1 MEQFPVFMNL
11 QGQPCLVAGEQNKAL
26 AKIEL
31 LLKAGARMDLLTQDP
46 CDRILEL
53 LHRNL
58 LNRLKQ
64 SPEQIDLTRYRLV
77 IGASEDQKLNRKLA
91 DQAMSLNIPVNVVDR
106 PESCSFTVPSI
117 VDRSPLLV
125 AVSSSG
131 QSPTLSKMVRRKI
144 ETMLP
149 LSYGPLAKMIGKY
162 RSEVLKRPGS
172 YTEKKRFWER
182 LLSGPL
188 VDLFLSGHEET
199 ARKFMCHEFEH
210 PSNSTVKGTVVLAGA
225 GPGDPELLTLRTLRH
240 LQTADTLVFDRLVSE
255 GVLDYANPDA
265 ERIYVGKKDKDHFR
279 DQKQINAKLIELAMQ
294 GKKVVRLKGG
304 DPFIFGRGGEELEA
318 LLEAGIDFQ
327 VIPGITAASGC
338 CAYAGIPLT
347 HRDHAQSCQFVTAH
361 GKKDVLDLNWG
372 SLAMPGQTLVF
383 YMGLG
388 NAGLLS
394 TKLLEHGMPGS
405 TPAAVI
411 QNGTSIN
418 QKVVLGKVET
428 LEETIA
434 EHQITQPGLII
445 VGETVKLHSRLQ
457 WYN

>member
-26 AKIEL
+26 VKIEL
-31 LLKAGARMDLLTQDP
+31 LLKAGARIDLLTREP
-46 CDRILEL
+46 CERILEL
-53 LHRNL
+53 QHRNL
-58 LNRLKQ
+58 LNRLDQ
-64 SPEQIDLTRYRLV
+64 PAEELDLTHYRLV
-77 IGASEDQKLNRKLA
+77 IGASEDDQLNQKLS
-91 DQAMSLNIPVNVVDR
+91 DQAMRHNIPVNVVDR

-117 VDRSPLLV
+117 VDRSPLIV

-131 QSPTLSKMVRRKI
+131 QSPTLAKVVRRRI

-149 LSYGPLAKMIGKY
+149 LSYGSLAKMIGTY

-172 YTEKKRFWER
+172 YAEKKRFWER

-188 VDLFLSGHEET
+188 VDLFLSGQEET
-199 ARKFMCHEFEH
+199 AQRVMRHEVDN
-210 PSNSTVKGTVVLAGA
+210 PVKSGGRGTVLLAGA

-240 LQTADTLVFDRLVSE
+240 LQTADALVFDRLVSE
-255 GVLDYANPDA
+255 GVMEYANPEA
-265 ERIYVGKKDKDHFR
+265 ERFYVGKKDKDHFR
-279 DQKQINAKLIELAMQ
+279 DQSEINEKLIELARQ

-318 LLEAGIDFQ
+318 LLDAGIDFQ

-347 HRDHAQSCQFVTAH
+347 HRDYAQSCQFITAH
-361 GKKDVLDLNWG
+361 GKDDMLELNWE
-372 SLAMPGQTLVF
+372 SLTLPGQTLVF

-394 TKLLEHGMPGS
+394 RKLIEYGMPAKA
-405 TPAAVI
+405 PAAVI

-418 QKVVLGKVET
+418 QKVVLGSIEK
-428 LEETIA
+428 LEKTIA
-434 EHQITQPGLII
+434 TQKIRQPGLII
-445 VGETVKLHSRLQ
+445 VGETVKLHSRLK

>member
-1 MEQFPVFMNL
+1 
-11 QGQPCLVAGEQNKAL
+11 
-26 AKIEL
+26 
-31 LLKAGARMDLLTQDP
+31 
-46 CDRILEL
+46 
-53 LHRNL
+53 H
-58 LNRLKQ
+58 
-64 SPEQIDLTRYRLV
+64 YRLV
-77 IGASEDQKLNRKLA
+77 IGASEDDQLNQKLS
-91 DQAMSLNIPVNVVDR
+91 DQAMRHNIPVNVVDR

-117 VDRSPLLV
+117 VDRSPLIV

-131 QSPTLSKMVRRKI
+131 QSPTLAKVVRRRI

-149 LSYGPLAKMIGKY
+149 LSYGSLAKMIGTY

-172 YTEKKRFWER
+172 YAEKKRFWER

-188 VDLFLSGHEET
+188 VDLFLSGQEET
-199 ARKFMCHEFEH
+199 AQRVMRHEVDN
-210 PSNSTVKGTVVLAGA
+210 PVKSGGRGTVLLAGA

-240 LQTADTLVFDRLVSE
+240 LQTADALVFDRLVSE
-255 GVLDYANPDA
+255 GVMEYANPEA
-265 ERIYVGKKDKDHFR
+265 ERFYVGKKDKDHFR
-279 DQKQINAKLIELAMQ
+279 DQSEINEKLIELARQ

-318 LLEAGIDFQ
+318 LLDAGIDFQ

-347 HRDHAQSCQFVTAH
+347 HRDYAQSCQFITAH
-361 GKKDVLDLNWG
+361 GKDDMLELNWE
-372 SLAMPGQTLVF
+372 SLTLPGQTLVF

-394 TKLLEHGMPGS
+394 RKLIEYGMPAKA
-405 TPAAVI
+405 PAAVI

-418 QKVVLGKVET
+418 QKVVLGSIEK
-428 LEETIA
+428 LEKTIA
-434 EHQITQPGLII
+434 THKIRQPGLII
-445 VGETVKLHSRLQ
+445 VGETVKLHSRLK